1 MKKWTMNTTV
11 LIKNL
16 NVIAESKV
24 EAMEKAR
31 NELREELNKNNIEYE
46 EDSIKVN
53 EKSIVCKD
61 D

>member
-31 NELREELNKNNIEYE
+31 NELREKLNKNNIEYE